1 VLPDRGRHSLPSLSK
16 ARLSRVRALPTSMS
30 LTARSLLP
38 APPPSAFSHF
48 SEPPWDAPLR
58 VEETLLK
65 IPEHAQIS
73 GMFPLALVQEAVRRG
88 ITLQSSRPRYLPFTF
103 YPLREHVRCMLEMT
117 PVLFPR
123 KPLRLALRS
132 MGRAA
137 PAALL
142 ASTLGRVTL
151 GAAEGPH
158 AAVAAI
164 AKTYEVNLKPGR
176 AQMVAGAEKYAVV
189 ELSDVYHFADSHH
202 VGVFEGALRHVGAR
216 GRAYIHVV
224 SATQVSL
231 LLTWE

>member
-1 VLPDRGRHSLPSLSK
+1 MSLS
-16 ARLSRVRALPTSMS
+16 
-30 LTARSLLP
+30 ARSLLP
-38 APPPSAFSHF
+38 APPPAAFSHF
-48 SEPPWDAPLR
+48 CEPPWDAPLR
-58 VEETLLK
+58 PEETLSK
-65 IPEHAQIS
+65 IPEQAQIS
-73 GMFPLALVQEAVRRG
+73 GMFTMALVQEAVRRG
-88 ITLQSSRPRYLPFTF
+88 LTLQAARPRYLPFTF
-103 YPLREHVRCMLEMT
+103 YSLREHVRCMLEMS

-164 AKTYEVNLKPGR
+164 AKTYEVNLKPGH
-176 AQMVAGAEKYAVV
+176 AQVASRGEKYAVV
-189 ELSDVYHFADSHH
+189 ELTDVYHFPDSHH
-202 VGVFEGALRHVGAR
+202 IGIFEGALRHVGVR
-216 GRAYIHVV
+216 GRTYLHSV